1 MAVLAV
7 LATGPAVVGAGPAGP
22 GGAPVGVPS
31 RPALD
36 PLDLALVRG
45 EAVFEALRVFGGRPF
60 RLEAHLDRLAASAR
74 AIDLPLP
81 DGLED
86 LAARA
91 VAAAGGGDVV
101 LRLICTKGPE
111 GSGEPRR
118 GAPVDREGSGEPR
131 RGAPVDRDGGG
142 GPVAF
147 AICTDIPASFEQERA
162 RGLRLVLLTTATDPL
177 VRAASPWLLAGVK
190 TISYATNMAAQ
201 RTARARGADDA
212 VLVGLGGEL
221 LEAPTAS
228 LWWRTGQTL
237 FTPSLDLGI
246 LAGITR
252 ATLCDLAP
260 TLGLK
265 VLEGVYTAEDLLAAD
280 EAFLSSS
287 TREIMPVV
295 EVDATPI
302 AGGHP
307 GPTATTLQSALRQLA
322 AS

>member
-1 MAVLAV
+1 VAVLAV
-7 LATGPAVVGAGPAGP
+7 LATGPGAPAGGP
-22 GGAPVGVPS
+22 
-31 RPALD
+31 PALD

-45 EAVFEALRVFGGRPF
+45 EAVFEAMKVYGGRPF
-60 RLEAHLDRLAASAR
+60 QLDAHLARLAASAR
-74 AIDLPLP
+74 AIELPLP
-81 DGLED
+81 EGLEA

-91 VAAAGGGDVV
+91 VAAAGQGDAI

-111 GSGEPRR
+111 GS
-118 GAPVDREGSGEPR
+118 
-131 RGAPVDRDGGG
+131 GG

-147 AICTDIPASFEQERA
+147 AICTDIPAAFEEDRR

-177 VRAASPWLLAGVK
+177 LRAASPWLLAGVK

-201 RTARARGADDA
+201 RAARAAGADDA

-228 LWWRTGQTL
+228 LWWRSGQTL
-237 FTPSLDLGI
+237 HTPSLELGI

-252 ATLCDLAP
+252 AVLCELAP

-265 VLEGVYTAEDLLAAD
+265 VLEGVFTAEDLAAAD

-287 TREIMPVV
+287 TRELMPVI
-295 EVDATPI
+295 EVDGAPI
-302 AGGHP
+302 ATGHP
-307 GPTATTLQSALRQLA
+307 GPAAAALQAALRRLA
-322 AS
+322 TR

>member
-1 MAVLAV
+1 MTVLAV
-7 LATGPAVVGAGPAGP
+7 LSTG
-22 GGAPVGVPS
+22 

-45 EAVFEALRVFGGRPF
+45 EAVFEAMKVYGGRPF
-60 RLEAHLDRLAASAR
+60 RLDAHLARLAASAR
-74 AIDLPLP
+74 AIELALP
-81 DGLED
+81 DGLEA

-91 VAAAGGGDVV
+91 AAAAGQGDAI
-101 LRLICTKGPE
+101 LRLICTRGPE
-111 GSGEPRR
+111 GSGEPQ
-118 GAPVDREGSGEPR
+118 GDAPVDREGPDAAG
-131 RGAPVDRDGGG
+131 
-142 GPVAF
+142 VAF
-147 AICTDIPASFEQERA
+147 AICTDVPASFEEDRR

-177 VRAASPWLLAGVK
+177 LRAASPWLLPGVK

-201 RTARARGADDA
+201 RAARARGADDA

-237 FTPSLDLGI
+237 HTPSLDLGI

-252 ATLCDLAP
+252 AVIGDLAP

-265 VLEGVYTAEDLLAAD
+265 VLEGVFTAEDLAAAD

-287 TREIMPVV
+287 TRELMPVI
-295 EVDATPI
+295 EVDGAPI
-302 AGGHP
+302 ASGHP
-307 GPTATTLQSALRQLA
+307 GPTTADLQAALRHLA
-322 AS
+322 SS

>member
-7 LATGPAVVGAGPAGP
+7 LATGP
-22 GGAPVGVPS
+22 GAPPGAP
-31 RPALD
+31 PALD

-45 EAVFEALRVFGGRPF
+45 EAVFEAMKVYGGRPF
-60 RLEAHLDRLAASAR
+60 RLDAHLARLAASAR
-74 AIDLPLP
+74 AIELALP
-81 DGLED
+81 DGLEA

-91 VAAAGGGDVV
+91 AAAAGRGDAI
-101 LRLICTKGPE
+101 LRLICTRGPE
-111 GSGEPRR
+111 GSGEPQ
-118 GAPVDREGSGEPR
+118 GDAPVDREGPDAAG
-131 RGAPVDRDGGG
+131 
-142 GPVAF
+142 VAF
-147 AICTDIPASFEQERA
+147 AICTDVPASFEEDRR

-177 VRAASPWLLAGVK
+177 LRAASPWLLPGVK

-201 RTARARGADDA
+201 RAARARGADDA

-237 FTPSLDLGI
+237 HTPSLDLGI

-252 ATLCDLAP
+252 AVIGDLAP

-265 VLEGVYTAEDLLAAD
+265 VLEGVFTAEDLAAAD

-287 TREIMPVV
+287 TRELMPVI
-295 EVDATPI
+295 EVDGAPI
-302 AGGHP
+302 ASGHP
-307 GPTATTLQSALRQLA
+307 GPTTADLQAALRHLA
-322 AS
+322 SS